1 MSKQCQGTTKQANQ
15 CKFDAQPNS
24 LYCRIHSGSGTPK
37 SKLKVGA
44 SIKLNKETHPPQE
57 SQQSVEIWIPE
68 TLIKLYEDDGQFHSG
83 TAIMVQVDED
93 RGPVTQRGIPVRRGF
108 ITWSISP

>member
-68 TLIKLYEDDGQFHSG
+68 TLIKLYEDNFTDDWMGDTPQ
-83 TAIMVQVDED
+83 D
-93 RGPVTQRGIPVRRGF
+93 RKRFERLVEKFTDLV
-108 ITWSISP
+108 SNLS